1 MISKYLFVFTLLVC
15 VLNSSAQTQIT
26 NESNIQDDNWNSA
39 TERNQ
44 SLYLG
49 RYQIMHSGI
58 GGDAIADA
66 SFQGNKLIMFDWS
79 SNLIVFD
86 LESQKII
93 LDRHVQIPGDPA
105 RVRIWS
111 DNEEPNT
118 NEKKPLHLPCK
129 KRCTTYFSLF
139 I

>member
-49 RYQIMHSGI
+49 KYHILHTGI
-58 GGDAIADA
+58 GGDAITDA
-66 SFQGNKLIMFDWS
+66 SFQGNKLIMFDWL
-79 SNLIVFD
+79 SNLIVLD

-93 LDRHVQIPGDPA
+93 DSI
-105 RVRIWS
+105 
-111 DNEEPNT
+111 N
-118 NEKKPLHLPCK
+118 
-129 KRCTTYFSLF
+129 F
-139 I
+139 